1 MPLIRFDVVEGRTD
15 QQIRTMLD
23 AAHRAML
30 KAFEV
35 PERDRY
41 QIVTE
46 HKPSRVV
53 IEDTGLG
60 IQRTDE
66 VVFVSV
72 VTRPREQ
79 AAKQIF
85 YAELTRELKASC
97 GIEPSD
103 LVVSVTSN
111 TDADWSFGNGTAQFL
126 TGDL

>member
-1 MPLIRFDVVEGRTD
+1 MPLIRFDIIEGRTD

-30 KAFEV
+30 KAFKV

-46 HKPSRVV
+46 HKPSRLV

-79 AAKQIF
+79 AAKQLF
-85 YAELTRELKASC
+85 YAELTHELKASC
-97 GIEPSD
+97 GIESTD
-103 LVVSVTSN
+103 VVVSVTSN

-126 TGDL
+126 TGEL